1 MIILHRLMA
10 SRQSCRRELRKVT
23 PKKHEIKKGKSIFF
37 SFFSRRRLKTREKLV
52 GRGKCWENSTGYSL
66 LGLISRMT
74 FDYGHAST
82 LKLVMCMQMRNRLPW
97 IPAILIKLLEPRK
110 FRNFQYYWRFFVWNS
125 TFRKTCDSELFKT
138 AQKRFLNNLKKKYC
152 LWTSA
157 FGFRLFSRHWERH
170 VCISSH

>member
-1 MIILHRLMA
+1 MIILHRLMVT
-10 SRQSCRRELRKVT
+10 RQSCGRELRN
-23 PKKHEIKKGKSIFF
+23 KSHTKETWNQERKIDFLF
-37 SFFSRRRLKTREKLV
+37 FFSRWRLKTREKLV

-110 FRNFQYYWRFFVWNS
+110 FRNFQYYWRFFFWNF
-125 TFRKTCDSELFKT
+125 TFRKTCDSELLKT
-138 AQKRFLNNLKKKYC
+138 AQKRFFK
-152 LWTSA
+152 
-157 FGFRLFSRHWERH
+157 
-170 VCISSH
+170 